1 MPSQKEAVCP
11 AGKHDVQLIKNTK
24 QCEICFQT
32 AFIAWKEPQLIVWA
46 FFSLSEEVLV
56 TLKLAKGFLAQSTS
70 VTVQVQ
76 SRFSVHKLLQYLN
89 INHEF
94 V

>member
-1 MPSQKEAVCP
+1 
-11 AGKHDVQLIKNTK
+11 
-24 QCEICFQT
+24 
-32 AFIAWKEPQLIVWA
+32 
-46 FFSLSEEVLV
+46 V